1 MQIILLSGGSGTRL
15 WPLSND
21 ARSKQFLKLLPK
33 DGSSERE
40 SMIQR
45 VIRQLRSSDLDAR
58 ITVATGASQRD
69 SVIAQIG
76 DSVDIVTE
84 PSRRDTFPAICLAC
98 EYLAKTRG
106 CEADEIV
113 VVMPCDPYTDDG
125 YFAAIGRMAK
135 AIGNGFADMMVMG
148 IEPTY
153 PSSKFGYIVPV
164 LQSRDDEPVR
174 VQRFTEKPD
183 TVLAKSLIAEGAL
196 WNGGVFAFRLGY
208 LTAIADKHACYDSF
222 SDYFA
227 NYNRFPKISF
237 DYEVAEKADSI
248 GVVRFDGEWKD
259 LGTWNALTDELTVTR
274 YGDVTTDGTD
284 VNTHIFNELSI
295 PLICLGTQDL
305 VIAASRDGILVAEK
319 SKSESIKDLASGV
332 KTHPMFEE
340 RSWGSFSIIDR
351 EDFPDGS
358 TSITRRVEIKSGSE
372 FEITDYPNH
381 DKAWTIL
388 QGDGEVTINGVWR
401 MIRRGDVVTIPYDH
415 HCSLKAITPLIFI
428 EVSTMSAEQ
437 AIL

>member
-33 DGSSERE
+33 AGSSERE

-45 VIRQLRSSDLDAR
+45 VIRQLRSSDLDAQV
-58 ITVATGASQRD
+58 TVATGASQLD

-76 DSVDIVTE
+76 DAVDIVTE

-98 EYLAKTRG
+98 EHLAKTKG
-106 CEADEIV
+106 CDANEVV
-113 VVMPCDPYTDDG
+113 VVMPCDPYTDNG
-125 YFAAIGRMAK
+125 YFAAIGRMVK
-135 AIGNGFADMMVMG
+135 AIENGFADMMVMG

-153 PSSKFGYIVPV
+153 PSSKFGYIVPER
-164 LQSRDDEPVR
+164 QSRDDAPVC

-183 TVLAKSLIAEGAL
+183 AALAKALIAEGAL

-274 YGDVTTDGTD
+274 YGNVTTDGTD
-284 VNTHIFNELSI
+284 VNTHIFNELPI

-332 KTHPMFEE
+332 KTYPMFEE

-351 EDFPDGS
+351 EEFPDGC
-358 TSITRRVEIKSGSE
+358 TSITRRIEVKSGSE

-388 QGDGEVTINGVWR
+388 QGDGEVTINGVCR
-401 MIRRGDVVTIPYDH
+401 RIRRGDVVTIPHDN
-415 HCSLKAITPLIFI
+415 HCSLKVMTPLTII
-428 EVSTMSAEQ
+428 EVANHLKSSE
-437 AIL
+437 

>member
-45 VIRQLRSSDLDAR
+45 VIRQLRGSDLDAQV
-58 ITVATGASQRD
+58 TVATGASQRD

-98 EYLAKTRG
+98 EYLAKTKG
-106 CEADEIV
+106 CDADEIV
-113 VVMPCDPYTDDG
+113 VVMPCDPYTNTG
-125 YFAAIGRMAK
+125 YFAAIGRMVK
-135 AIGNGFADMMVMG
+135 AIENGFADMMVMG

-153 PSSKFGYIVPV
+153 PSSKFGYVVPER
-164 LQSRDDEPVR
+164 QSRDDVSVR

-183 TVLAKSLIAEGAL
+183 AELAKALIADGAL

-208 LTAIADKHACYDSF
+208 LTAIADKYACYDSF
-222 SDYFA
+222 SDYVT
-227 NYNRFPKISF
+227 NYDRFPKISF

-248 GVVRFDGEWKD
+248 GVVHFDGEWKD

-274 YGDVTTDGTD
+274 YGNVTTDRTD
-284 VNTHIFNELSI
+284 VNTHIFNELPI

-305 VIAASRDGILVAEK
+305 VIAASRDGILIAEK
-319 SKSESIKDLASGV
+319 SKSESIKDLASDV

-358 TSITRRVEIKSGSE
+358 TSITRRLEVKSGCE
-372 FEITDYPNH
+372 FENTDYPNH
-381 DKAWTIL
+381 DKVWTIL
-388 QGDGEVTINGVWR
+388 QGDGEVTINGVCR
-401 MIRRGDVVTIPYDH
+401 KIRRGDVVIIPHDD
-415 HCSLKAITPLIFI
+415 HCSLKAITNVNII
-428 EVSTMSAEQ
+428 EIINIHPYSNLQ
-437 AIL
+437 